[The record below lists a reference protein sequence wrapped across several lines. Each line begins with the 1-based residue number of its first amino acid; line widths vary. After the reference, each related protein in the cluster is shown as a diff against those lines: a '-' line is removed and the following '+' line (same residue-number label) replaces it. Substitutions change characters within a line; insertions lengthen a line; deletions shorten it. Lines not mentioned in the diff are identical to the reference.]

1 MLDAEILDLFFARD
15 EQAIAKTDE
24 KYGKGLLRLSTNIT
38 GSALDGEECL
48 NDTYAVAWNRIPPLR
63 PVRYYAWL
71 CRVIRNLSVTVLEA
85 KTAKKRNAIIGE
97 LDECIPSDTELDGE
111 VRAEELGACI
121 DKFIRTLDGDSAK
134 AFVLRYF
141 HSEPIGKVADEL
153 GWSEGKTK
161 TVLFRLRA
169 RLKDYLVQNGF

>member
-1 MLDAEILDLFFARD
+1 MTDAEILDLFFARD

-24 KYGKGLLRLSTNIT
+24 KYGKGLLHLSTNIT

-63 PVRYYAWL
+63 PLRYYAWL

-97 LDECIPSDTELDGE
+97 LDECIPSGSEIDGE
-111 VRAEELGACI
+111 IRSQELGACI
-121 DKFIRTLDGDSAK
+121 DSFIRTLGADHAR
-134 AFVLRYF
+134 AFVMRYF
-141 HSEPIGKVADEL
+141 YSEPIGAVAATL

-169 RLKDYLVQNGF
+169 RLRDYLSQNGF